1 MINMIN
7 QYLYKMTLF
16 YQKITWIAC
25 SFDVQC
31 NKINLEPNTWQFR
44 WISLDLVYFLEV
56 HVAG

>member
-7 QYLYKMTLF
+7 RYLHKMTLF

-25 SFDVQC
+25 LFDVQC

-44 WISLDLVYFLEV
+44 WISLDLVYLEV